1 MYLYIAIVALS
12 EIVSSSFVSFSSNF
26 RILQPG
32 MSMALPARWPGNWLI
47 STTRKPVQRCW
58 SAQVARKPKSC
69 CSKRSIGWSGC

>member
-12 EIVSSSFVSFSSNF
+12 FRFFQFCELRPNF